1 MKGLIHIKLKPLK
14 PKFEIDT
21 LVGLNKLGRETY
33 PAIGKSIFNIS
44 NVFVGYDDNFNDT
57 GYAYLIE
64 IIGNADDNLIGQELV
79 MPEEYLCLVKKRQ
92 IEVTE
97 EQIAQ
102 LNNNEITVE
111 DIINSNIQGCV

>member
-1 MKGLIHIKLKPLK
+1 MIE
-14 PKFEIDT
+14 PKFTINDM
-21 LVGLNKLGRETY
+21 VGLNKLGRETY
-33 PAIGKSIFNIS
+33 PSIAKSIFTIFKVINS
-44 NVFVGYDDNFNDT
+44 YGDNEIT
-57 GYAYLIE
+57 HYIIE
-64 IIGNADDNLIGQELV
+64 ITANADDSLINQKLTV
-79 MPEEYLCLVKKRQ
+79 SEEYLCLVKKRQ